1 MALSNCSVSPEEE
14 NMLEVLLDRHR
25 LHNKLSPWES
35 DFENSNDVAPLT
47 AVIFTNENRYVA
59 VKLAY
64 TIAAVSK
71 NSGDEAAIDSDE
83 SKVYRLPIENLGLP
97 QTTIE
102 IIEQETNAEP
112 AKQPR
117 PWQILHGTFGNLKY
131 WPESGVMPS
140 GHWAHFKSEEVIS
153 LITANNFIPNSSR
166 PV

>member
-1 MALSNCSVSPEEE
+1 
-14 NMLEVLLDRHR
+14 MLEVLLDRHR

-47 AVIFTNENRYVA
+47 AVIFTNENRYLA

-102 IIEQETNAEP
+102 IIEQEANAEP

-131 WPESGVMPS
+131 WPESGVMLS
-140 GHWAHFKSEEVIS
+140 GPRAHFKSEEIIS
-153 LITANNFIPNSSR
+153 LITANNSIPNSSR